1 MNKRLIAAIASGA
14 LIVMLAYAERL
25 VGATPLVSGIDRQ
38 YIDDSVRAQDDFYR
52 HVNGRW
58 LASVE
63 IPADRGRYDVMA
75 QVTDV
80 IQSQLQQIVADL
92 NKDADAARPD
102 ERKIADLYA
111 SFMDEAALD
120 RLGLKPLD
128 AEFFRIDALK
138 DEGQIPSL
146 IAHFNRIGVA
156 APFVPQ
162 VHQDAKDATRYV
174 FDLEQDGLGLPNRD
188 YYLARDAKLIE
199 VRALYGQ
206 HVQKMLMMAGDRSA
220 ARDANNIVELEST
233 LAEAQWSEIKN
244 RNAAKTYNKVELS
257 KLSGLV
263 PGYDWTAYLSGCRVA
278 GKSDYLIISQPS
290 YITSFSQILKR
301 TPLPIWKAYFRWHLL
316 SDFAPYLGKPI
327 VEEHFAFY
335 GAVLRGLEHDKP
347 RWQLGI
353 ELLNSSIGEELGKIY
368 VARYFPP
375 ESKMRM
381 ERLVSNLLDAYRADI
396 DTLDWM
402 SPQTRDRAKEKL
414 AKITTKIGF
423 PARWRD
429 YSALKFVRGD
439 LVGNVIRAREFEYDR
454 SVNKLGQPVDRSE
467 WDMLPQTVNA
477 HYDAERNEI
486 VFPAAVLQPPFFS
499 AIADEAANYGSAGA
513 MIAHEISH
521 GFDDQGS
528 QYDGSGTLLSPPG
541 WFTQADL
548 DRFRAKTRA
557 LVAQYSRYAPVPG
570 YPVNGD
576 LTLGENIADN
586 AGLAVAYKAYHLS
599 LAGKA
604 APVIDGLTG
613 DQRFF
618 MAFAQVFRGKTRENE
633 AILRIKLDPHAPE
646 EIRGTVPE
654 MNLAPFYQAFGVKD
668 GDKMYLPPDRR
679 VTIW

>member
-1 MNKRLIAAIASGA
+1 MNKRLIAAIVSGA
-14 LIVMLAYAERL
+14 LIAKSAYAEQS
-25 VGATPLVSGIDRQ
+25 VGTTLLVSGIDTQ
-38 YIDDSVRAQDDFYR
+38 YIDDAVRAQDDFYR
-52 HVNGRW
+52 HVNGKW
-58 LASVE
+58 LVSVE

-75 QVTDV
+75 QVTNSV
-80 IQSQLQQIVADL
+80 QTQLQEIVAEL
-92 NKDADAARPD
+92 GKDTDAAHPD

-128 AEFFRIDALK
+128 AEFARIVALK
-138 DEGQIPSL
+138 DKGQIPAL
-146 IAHFNRIGVA
+146 IAHFNLIGVA

-174 FDLEQDGLGLPNRD
+174 IDLEQDGLGLPKRD
-188 YYLARDAKLIE
+188 YYLARDAKLIQ

-206 HVQKMLMMAGDRSA
+206 HVQKMLMIAGDRRA
-220 ARDANNIVELEST
+220 AWDAKNIVALEST
-233 LAEAQWSEIKN
+233 LAEVQWNEVEN
-244 RNAAKTYNKVELS
+244 RNAAKTYNKVELTR
-257 KLSGLV
+257 LSRLA
-263 PGYDWTAYLSGCRVA
+263 PGYDWTAYLSESRVA

-301 TPLPIWKAYFRWHLL
+301 TPLPVWKAYFRWHLL

-335 GAVLRGLEHDKP
+335 GAVLRGLERDKP
-347 RWQLGI
+347 RWQLGV
-353 ELLNSSIGEELGKIY
+353 ELLNSSIGEGLGKIY
-368 VARYFPP
+368 VARHFPP

-381 ERLVSNLLDAYRADI
+381 ERLVNNLLGAYRADI

-402 SPQTRDRAKEKL
+402 SPQTRDRAKDKL
-414 AKITTKIGF
+414 AKVTTKIGF

-429 YSALKFVRGD
+429 FSSLKFVRGD
-439 LVGNVIRAREFEYDR
+439 LVGNIIRAREFEYDR
-454 SVNKLGQPVDRSE
+454 NLNKLGQPVDRTE

-477 HYDAERNEI
+477 HYDPERNEI
-486 VFPAAVLQPPFFS
+486 VFPAAVLQPPFFN
-499 AIADEAANYGSAGA
+499 ARADDAANYGSAGA

-557 LVAQYSRYAPVPG
+557 LVTQYSTYAPVPG
-570 YPVNGD
+570 YPINGE

-586 AGLAVAYKAYHLS
+586 AGLAVAYKAYQLS
-599 LAGKA
+599 LAGKE
-604 APVIDGLTG
+604 APMIDGLTG

-618 MAFAQVFRGKTRENE
+618 MAFAQFFRGKTRESE
-633 AILRIKLDPHAPE
+633 AIMRIKLDPHSPE

-654 MNLAPFYQAFGVKD
+654 MNLAPFYEAFGVKD